1 MARSRQRRGSPL
13 RLARATV
20 MRNARSII
28 NLDKEITMKKSYL
41 RTVLLS
47 MFSVQLFVS
56 TAVPQQ
62 LKLAFEEVAQSAD
75 LIFAGTVSNQSARM
89 SESKT
94 MIFTHVAFSDIA
106 VISANQRSIQKDSQL
121 IRLIYAGGHLA
132 DASIRLSDM
141 PTFIDGHRYLIFMY
155 DDGKIYANPV
165 IGGYQ
170 GQFEIIRDTILNQS
184 FVLTAGRK
192 PILEANTSGIILS
205 DRRVSSVQGGN
216 LVFEEQPDGIREKPS
231 AEQPTPA
238 DSFSKY
244 DSRPT
249 ARVGLAVRLKLS
261 EFIDYIRNVALR
273 SPLKKKMLKRG
284 EHEQGSLFKN
294 NGGKMEVEELKLS
307 NPPVRILSK
316 ERDTDDELYTL
327 PKVPTG
333 ETSTSSVSLGNHSNE
348 TILGGTLGACGYHSV
363 FLTMEQVAT
372 SSWTYSINDNC
383 MGTWNLFMDVY
394 RYTADDGSFGNNSQN
409 EFCGFVSDA
418 NLYSAYGFHWGS
430 ALAITITVMELPQQE
445 CGRIS
450 QSDLAWNSAYSWT
463 SDAESAIGNSNV
475 ILLRSVNMHELGHT
489 WGEQQGSPYPET
501 YDYDQPTVMHAYYSY
516 LVEDGWGIHRA
527 DAYLIRRQYQDQTS
541 IKTTKDVGVESYYA
555 SNGLINSTT
564 NASSYYPGQTITLS
578 NVTVENISYS
588 AVSDLRIRFYLST
601 NRTIT
606 TSDYQMGPYWSWTSF
621 SGESDN
627 VGNYTTTIPT
637 NIPAGTYYVG
647 AIVTING
654 FGNDDYTYNNSTS
667 FYDSV
672 TIKAS
677 PTITASAG
685 GGGTISPSGVVS
697 VIYGANQSFT
707 ITPNTGY
714 HVADVL
720 VDGSS
725 AGAVTSYTFNS
736 VTANHTISASF
747 AINTYTIT
755 ASAGS
760 NGTISPSGS
769 VSVNYG
775 ADTTFTITPN
785 TNYQVDSL
793 LIDATKVDTTR
804 SYTFHNVTANHS
816 ISVWFGTVTSVK
828 ELTAS
833 IPRTYSLSQNY
844 PNPFNPSTRLR
855 FALPQRS
862 TVSLLIYDI
871 LGREVNR
878 PFYGYTLDAGTFEVQ
893 WDGKD
898 ETGASLPSGLYFL
911 RIIATD
917 DDAIIPS
924 YTSTKK
930 LLLLK

>member
-1 MARSRQRRGSPL
+1 
-13 RLARATV
+13 
-20 MRNARSII
+20 
-28 NLDKEITMKKSYL
+28 
-41 RTVLLS
+41 
-47 MFSVQLFVS
+47 
-56 TAVPQQ
+56 
-62 LKLAFEEVAQSAD
+62 
-75 LIFAGTVSNQSARM
+75 
-89 SESKT
+89 
-94 MIFTHVAFSDIA
+94 
-106 VISANQRSIQKDSQL
+106 
-121 IRLIYAGGHLA
+121 
-132 DASIRLSDM
+132 
-141 PTFIDGHRYLIFMY
+141 
-155 DDGKIYANPV
+155 
-165 IGGYQ
+165 
-170 GQFEIIRDTILNQS
+170 
-184 FVLTAGRK
+184 
-192 PILEANTSGIILS
+192 
-205 DRRVSSVQGGN
+205 
-216 LVFEEQPDGIREKPS
+216 
-231 AEQPTPA
+231 
-238 DSFSKY
+238 
-244 DSRPT
+244 
-249 ARVGLAVRLKLS
+249 
-261 EFIDYIRNVALR
+261 
-273 SPLKKKMLKRG
+273 
-284 EHEQGSLFKN
+284 
-294 NGGKMEVEELKLS
+294 
-307 NPPVRILSK
+307 
-316 ERDTDDELYTL
+316 
-327 PKVPTG
+327 
-333 ETSTSSVSLGNHSNE
+333 
-348 TILGGTLGACGYHSV
+348 
-363 FLTMEQVAT
+363 
-372 SSWTYSINDNC
+372 
-383 MGTWNLFMDVY
+383 
-394 RYTADDGSFGNNSQN
+394 
-409 EFCGFVSDA
+409 
-418 NLYSAYGFHWGS
+418 
-430 ALAITITVMELPQQE
+430 
-445 CGRIS
+445 
-450 QSDLAWNSAYSWT
+450 
-463 SDAESAIGNSNV
+463 
-475 ILLRSVNMHELGHT
+475 
-489 WGEQQGSPYPET
+489 
-501 YDYDQPTVMHAYYSY
+501 
-516 LVEDGWGIHRA
+516 
-527 DAYLIRRQYQDQTS
+527 
-541 IKTTKDVGVESYYA
+541 
-555 SNGLINSTT
+555 
-564 NASSYYPGQTITLS
+564 
-578 NVTVENISYS
+578 
-588 AVSDLRIRFYLST
+588 
-601 NRTIT
+601 
-606 TSDYQMGPYWSWTSF
+606 MGPYWSWTSF

-725 AGAVTSYTFNS
+725 AGAVTSYTFNSVTANHTISASFAINTYTITASAGSNGTISPSGNVSVNYGANQSFTITPSTGYHVASVLVDGSSAGAVTSYAFNS